1 MKLFFTLALLT
12 IFSGVFALFQTSKNI
27 ADIPQTNADEKT
39 EKVVSANK
47 QAVLVELFTSEGC
60 SSCPPADR
68 VLAQIAK
75 QPNTDADVITL
86 SLHVDYWDSAVWRDP
101 FSSHAFSKRQDI
113 YSARLRGENYT
124 PQMIV
129 DGRTAFVGSD
139 AKKAQKAIADA
150 AKSPKAKIEIAQTT
164 ENNLK
169 IKIAD
174 APAHENATVFLA
186 IVEDDLSSSVRGGE
200 NSGKRLEH
208 ASVVR
213 VLKSLGVLTAA
224 QNNLE
229 LENAFEL
236 KPDWKKENLKIVAF
250 LQENASRRIFG
261 AGRINLK

>member
-39 EKVVSANK
+39 EKIVSANK

-150 AKSPKAKIEIAQTT
+150 AKSPKAKIEIAHTK
-164 ENNLK
+164 NSLK
-169 IKIAD
+169 IKITD
-174 APAHENATVFLA
+174 TPAHENATVFLA
-186 IVEDDLSSSVRGGE
+186 IVEDNLSSSVRGGE
-200 NSGKRLEH
+200 NSGKKLEH

-213 VLKSLGVLTAA
+213 ELKSLGVLTAA
-224 QNNLE
+224 QDDLE

-236 KPDWKKENLKIVAF
+236 KPVWKKENLKIVAF
-250 LQENASRRIFG
+250 LQENASRKIFG
-261 AGRINLK
+261 ASRISLK